1 MFSLIPHHDGLRAL
15 KFPLDKCSNPQ
26 QFFPSVDGEHYQQIS
41 RVAMGTKMSPN
52 NANLFIGL
60 VEEQI
65 FERCTDSIPEYLGR
79 YAYYYLG
86 TASCSRVKLDVL
98 LTFSNLN

>member
-1 MFSLIPHHDGLRAL
+1 MFSLIPHHDGLRAPTL
-15 KFPLDKCSNPQ
+15 NNFSLDC
-26 QFFPSVDGEHYQQIS
+26 EHYQQIS

-79 YAYYYLG
+79 HAYYYLG
-86 TASCSRVKLDVL
+86 TASSSRVKLDVL